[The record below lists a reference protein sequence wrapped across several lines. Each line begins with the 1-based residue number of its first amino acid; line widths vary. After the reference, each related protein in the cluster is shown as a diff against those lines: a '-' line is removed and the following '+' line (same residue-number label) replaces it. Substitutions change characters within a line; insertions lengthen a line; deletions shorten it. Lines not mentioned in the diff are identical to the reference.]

1 MPSALA
7 PRGYSAFGTA
17 VAGTDAAGTIK
28 LAAFFAEIIELG
40 ELTESRGA
48 IDTTNSATTGGKAT
62 YVPED
67 IIEGGEYSITVLHD
81 PMLDPPFGAPEVIVI
96 TYPMRGT
103 AAVAAKRTFSGFLL
117 EHVTTFPL
125 KGSPGMVTKCKLKV
139 SGPITYAD
147 PT

>member
-1 MPSALA
+1 MPLA
-7 PRGYSAFGTA
+7 PRGYSAFGTS
-17 VAGTDAAGTIK
+17 VVGTDVAGTIK

-48 IDTTNSATTGGKAT
+48 IETTNSATTGGRAT
-62 YVPED
+62 FVPED

-81 PMLDPPFGAPEVIVI
+81 PQMDAPFGVAETIVI
-96 TYPMRGT
+96 TYPLRGT
-103 AAVAAKRTFSGFLL
+103 AATAAKRTFQGFLT

-139 SGPITYAD
+139 SGPITYTDAA
-147 PT
+147 